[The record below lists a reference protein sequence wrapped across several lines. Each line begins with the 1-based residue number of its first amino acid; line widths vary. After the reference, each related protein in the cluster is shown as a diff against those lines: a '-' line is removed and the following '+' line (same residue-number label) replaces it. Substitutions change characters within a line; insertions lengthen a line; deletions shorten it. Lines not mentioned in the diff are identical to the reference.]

1 MNVLVSVDIE
11 GVAGVVHPDQ
21 SQRGGSDYEHTRL
34 LMTAEANAAALGA
47 FAGGATRVLV
57 ADAHGDMRNLVAEG
71 LDPRVQVI
79 IGNFRPSSMIQ
90 GAEESCEYALFVGY
104 HARMGTVRG
113 VLDHTHS
120 GASLLEVSVNGRALG
135 EIGLNTLVCSSL
147 GARVALVTGDAAC
160 CAEALEIMPDIGTVI
175 TKWGYGRYS
184 ARSLHP
190 LEARSQIQEAA
201 RLAVQSRRELPQ
213 VARPPFEVR
222 LRFQNAGM
230 ADAAEIIPGFDRLD
244 ALTIR
249 FETQEPLG
257 VLRGRLAAQRLAD
270 AAIGAAS
277 VFARPGR

>member
-1 MNVLVSVDIE
+1 MNVLISIDIE

-21 SQRGGSDYEHTRL
+21 SQRGGSDYEQTRL

-47 FAGGATRVLV
+47 FAGGATRVLI
-57 ADAHGDMRNLVAEG
+57 ADAHGDMRNLIAER
-71 LDPRVQVI
+71 LVPRVEIVS
-79 IGNFRPSSMIQ
+79 GNFRPSSMVQ
-90 GAEESCEYALFVGY
+90 GVEESCEYALFVGY
-104 HARMGTVRG
+104 HARMGTVHG

-147 GARVALVTGDAAC
+147 GTSVALVTGDAAC
-160 CAEALEIMPDIGTVI
+160 CAEALEILPDVGTVV

-190 LEARSQIQEAA
+190 AEARRQIQEAA
-201 RLAVQSRRELPQ
+201 RLAVQSRHELPQ

-230 ADAAEIIPGFDRLD
+230 ADAAEIVPGFDRLD
-244 ALTIR
+244 AFTIR
-249 FETQEPLG
+249 FEAQEPMG

-270 AAIGAAS
+270 AGIAAAS
-277 VFARPGR
+277 VFARASR